1 MRQSQPSLDQ
11 IFRDHIQTLALTLR
25 PGTVANYRYVAR
37 RFLGYLHA
45 AFPQVRRFSQLRRD
59 PHLLGWFRWLCEQDP
74 PLCNKTR
81 GDHLLGL
88 RRLLD
93 DLAANGHP
101 IQPGLIR
108 LEDFPPQPQ
117 YLPRPLSPKD
127 DQLVQQELRRTD
139 DLPAN
144 ALLLTRATGIR
155 IGECIDLALDCL
167 QQVGPEQWAL
177 HVPLGKLHTERLV
190 PLDEEGRWLVARL
203 LALRALAPSAHL
215 AKSEGL
221 LLPRGGGYYLYQTFR
236 RALADAAKRAGCSG
250 QVTPHRLRHS
260 WATEMLRLGV
270 SLPALMQ
277 LLGHKDIRMTLR
289 YVQVTQQD
297 LQREFH
303 LARQNAAQPH
313 RLPALSV
320 PNPTASANLP
330 AIRQA
335 LAAARHLL
343 EMYRRQIGDDHTR
356 RKLQRLDRRL
366 LAIAANWT
374 ASPNPKNEERLAGQ
388 DPHQERGLGPV
399 FTIKGGTISII
410 RAEGA

>member
-1 MRQSQPSLDQ
+1 MSQSPPSLDQ
-11 IFRDHIQTLALTLR
+11 IFQDHLQTLALTLR
-25 PGTVANYRYVAR
+25 TGTVNNYRYVAR
-37 RFLGYLHA
+37 RFLQYLHA
-45 AFPQVRRFSQLRRD
+45 TFPHVRRLSQLHRD
-59 PHLLGWFRWLCEQDP
+59 PHLLAWFRWLCEQDP

-81 GDHLLGL
+81 GDHLLQL
-88 RRLLD
+88 RRLLN

-108 LEDFPPQPQ
+108 LEDFPPQPK
-117 YLPRPLSPKD
+117 YLPRPLSPPD
-127 DQLVQQELRRTD
+127 DQLLQQALRRAD

-155 IGECIDLALDCL
+155 IGECIDLASDCL
-167 QQVGPEQWAL
+167 RQLGPEQWAL

-190 PLDEEGRWLVARL
+190 PLDEEGRRLVARL
-203 LALRALAPSAHL
+203 LALRALAPPAHL
-215 AKSEGL
+215 AKSVGW
-221 LLPRGGGYYLYQTFR
+221 LLPRGGRYYLYQTLR
-236 RALADAAKRAGCSG
+236 RVLTAAGKRAGCSG

-297 LQREFH
+297 LQREFR
-303 LARQNAAQPH
+303 LARQNAAQHH

-320 PNPTASANLP
+320 PNSTSTSSANPP

-335 LAAARHLL
+335 LTAARHLL
-343 EMYRRQIGDDHTR
+343 EMYRRQIADNQTR
-356 RKLQRLDRRL
+356 RQLQRLDRRL
-366 LAIAANWT
+366 LAV
-374 ASPNPKNEERLAGQ
+374 AGQ
-388 DPHQERGLGPV
+388 LDRITEPE
-399 FTIKGGTISII
+399 K
-410 RAEGA
+410 